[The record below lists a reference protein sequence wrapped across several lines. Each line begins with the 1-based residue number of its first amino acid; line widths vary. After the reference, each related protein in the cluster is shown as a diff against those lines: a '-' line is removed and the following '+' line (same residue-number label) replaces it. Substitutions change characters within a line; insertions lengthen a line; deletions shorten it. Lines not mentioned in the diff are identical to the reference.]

1 MIVALLLAAA
11 VAAPASVVSEDEIVI
26 IARKV
31 DSVAITLGRDGE
43 GHTTCGIS
51 KSSGDL
57 AIDEKLCLIA
67 AKCVKPGPIDEAAV
81 HSCVE
86 ARKPKL
92 VAALAKASRQAESQR

>member
-11 VAAPASVVSEDEIVI
+11 VAAPAPAEDEIVI

-67 AKCVKPGPIDEAAV
+67 AKCVKPGPVDEAAV

-92 VAALAKASRQAESQR
+92 VAALAKASRQAESQP